1 MAVWDIFF
9 DFCSLLYWGGGE
21 EEGTILRVP
30 SAAILNLWVVTTP
43 LGSDDPFQGSTKTT
57 GNNRYLHGD
66 SYITVAELQL
76 RSSNKS
82 NYYGREVFTP

>member
-9 DFCSLLYWGGGE
+9 DLCSFLYWGVGA
-21 EEGTILRVP
+21 ILRVP

-57 GNNRYLHGD
+57 GNIRYLHCD

-82 NYYGREVFTP
+82 TYYGREVFTP